1 MPSAPQPLP
10 PAAADFPSLLLPVI
24 GAIVMVLLALA
35 IICLR
40 CRAEE
45 VRREGL
51 PRLDAEEEVAKMRQR
66 ELVDAIMREKGLAA
80 APSAAVPNLQLQSQA
95 ARRSMSMPKPLPLP
109 SFRRWT
115 SQASARTAP
124 EMKPQQQLEAWLQQ
138 ERRSEREIGA
148 LRRELEAL
156 GRACEAELRQLEERE
171 LVEMDASV
179 ARIVGQERELWAE
192 QVRVCLDDCEHA
204 AHAREEWAAA
214 APEREEQKEAADDAI
229 LELLG
234 RMKELRKLRKELIA
248 PRGRGARGGTASP
261 PSKCAASTSPAA
273 RSSGAASIAVP
284 NTNVTTTAAAASTAT
299 AATKATK
306 KLTATQR
313 QRKSKIP
320 GGGKSNPNMKAAQ
333 RAAVLK
339 STVSM

>member
-148 LRRELEAL
+148 LRRELEEL
-156 GRACEAELRQLEERE
+156 GHACESELRELEAREIAEMEEAAAWLVAHERKE
-171 LVEMDASV
+171 
-179 ARIVGQERELWAE
+179 WAE
-192 QVRVCLDDCEHA
+192 GLQARQAERDRALLE
-204 AHAREEWAAA
+204 REEWSAGQGGRA
-214 APEREEQKEAADDAI
+214 EQMRLADESI
-229 LELLG
+229 RVLLA
-234 RMKELRKLRKELIA
+234 RLKELRKLRKEMLA
-248 PRGRGARGGTASP
+248 GGVSRRL
-261 PSKCAASTSPAA
+261 
-273 RSSGAASIAVP
+273 RSG
-284 NTNVTTTAAAASTAT
+284 TTTQSGPTAAAT
-299 AATKATK
+299 AATAKP
-306 KLTATQR
+306 TAAAQQR
-313 QRKSKIP
+313 QRRRKVAGR
-320 GGGKSNPNMKAAQ
+320 GGVGSGGDAVKVKRLALSNYVDM
-333 RAAVLK
+333 
-339 STVSM
+339 

>member
-179 ARIVGQERELWAE
+179 ARIVGQERELGAE

-248 PRGRGARGGTASP
+248 PRGRGAQGGVASSP
-261 PSKCAASTSPAA
+261 PKRATSTSPLTKSGGAAST
-273 RSSGAASIAVP
+273 AVP
-284 NTNVTTTAAAASTAT
+284 NTNLTTIAAASTAA
-299 AATKATK
+299 AATNTTK
-306 KLTATQR
+306 RVAAAQR
-313 QRKSKIP
+313 QRKSKVP
-320 GGGKSNPNMKAAQ
+320 GGGKMDPNKATK
-333 RAAVLK
+333 RAAALK
-339 STVSM
+339 SAVSM

>member
-115 SQASARTAP
+115 SQLSARTVP
-124 EMKPQQQLEAWLQQ
+124 ELKPQQQLEAWLQQ
-138 ERRSEREIGA
+138 EQRSEREIGA
-148 LRRELEAL
+148 LRQQLEELR
-156 GRACEAELRQLEERE
+156 RACEAELRQLEERE

-248 PRGRGARGGTASP
+248 PRGRGAQGGAASSP
-261 PSKCAASTSPAA
+261 PKRATSTSPLTKSGGAAST
-273 RSSGAASIAVP
+273 AVP
-284 NTNVTTTAAAASTAT
+284 NTNLTTIAAASTAA
-299 AATKATK
+299 AATNTTK
-306 KLTATQR
+306 RVAAAQR
-313 QRKSKIP
+313 QRKSKVP
-320 GGGKSNPNMKAAQ
+320 GGGKMDPNKATK
-333 RAAVLK
+333 RAAALK
-339 STVSM
+339 SAVSM